1 MAGLAML
8 GLACASCSDDSGD
21 DDKGNAC
28 SASVCLNGQLTA
40 CVNGVASAPV
50 TCPNGCNAEGNACAE
65 ASPTTCTEGAKQ
77 CSGNLLQV
85 CANNAWTT
93 SETCANGCENNA
105 CKPSASTTCTE
116 GAKQCSGNLL
126 HVCANNA
133 WTTSETC
140 VNGCE
145 NNACKPSASTTCTEG
160 AKQCSGNLLQVCAN
174 NAWTTSETCANG
186 CENNACKSSSS
197 SGGGDAE
204 GDGCDYDTFSEYCNG
219 STLVYCAD
227 DNTIVMEDCSEYSA
241 ECHAIAD
248 FYGDGINGATC
259 YGSEDFCTTKGDTRN
274 MCVDYWEFS
283 YYGEQTCTTTID
295 GALVWEF
302 FDDWNGDVC
311 EGWCLEDGSGC
322 E

>member
-1 MAGLAML
+1 MKNHTWFMAGLAML

-28 SASVCLNGQLTA
+28 SASVCLNDQLTA

-50 TCPNGCNAEGNACAE
+50 TCPNGCNAEENACAE
-65 ASPTTCTEGAKQ
+65 VSITACTEGAKQ

-126 HVCANNA
+126 
-133 WTTSETC
+133 
-140 VNGCE
+140 
-145 NNACKPSASTTCTEG
+145 
-160 AKQCSGNLLQVCAN
+160 QVCAN

-186 CENNACKSSSS
+186 CENNACKSPSS

-227 DNTIVMEDCSEYSA
+227 DDTIVMEDCSEYSA

-259 YGSEDFCTTKGDTRN
+259 YVSEDFCTTKGDTRN

>member
-1 MAGLAML
+1 MKNHTWFMAGLAML

-50 TCPNGCNAEGNACAE
+50 TCPNGCNAEENACAE
-65 ASPTTCTEGAKQ
+65 ASITTCTEGAKQ

-126 HVCANNA
+126 
-133 WTTSETC
+133 
-140 VNGCE
+140 
-145 NNACKPSASTTCTEG
+145 
-160 AKQCSGNLLQVCAN
+160 QVCAN

-186 CENNACKSSSS
+186 CENNACKSPSS

-227 DNTIVMEDCSEYSA
+227 DDTIVMEDCSEYSA

-295 GALVWEF
+295 GVLVWEF

>member
-1 MAGLAML
+1 MKNHTWFMAGLAML

-93 SETCANGCENNA
+93 SETCA
-105 CKPSASTTCTE
+105 
-116 GAKQCSGNLL
+116 
-126 HVCANNA
+126 
-133 WTTSETC
+133 
-140 VNGCE
+140 NGCE

>member
-1 MAGLAML
+1 MKNHTWFMAGLAML

-21 DDKGNAC
+21 DDKGNVC

-65 ASPTTCTEGAKQ
+65 ASITTCTEGAKQ

-85 CANNAWTT
+85 CTNNAWTT
-93 SETCANGCENNA
+93 SETCA
-105 CKPSASTTCTE
+105 
-116 GAKQCSGNLL
+116 
-126 HVCANNA
+126 
-133 WTTSETC
+133 
-140 VNGCE
+140 NGCE

-186 CENNACKSSSS
+186 CENNACKSPSS

-227 DNTIVMEDCSEYSA
+227 DDTIVMEDCSEYSA

>member
-1 MAGLAML
+1 MKNHTWFMASLTML

-21 DDKGNAC
+21 DDKGNVC

-126 HVCANNA
+126 
-133 WTTSETC
+133 
-140 VNGCE
+140 
-145 NNACKPSASTTCTEG
+145 
-160 AKQCSGNLLQVCAN
+160 QVCAN

-186 CENNACKSSSS
+186 CENNACKSPSS

-227 DNTIVMEDCSEYSA
+227 DDTIVMEDCSEYSA

-259 YGSEDFCTTKGDTRN
+259 YVSEDFCTTKGDTRN
-274 MCVDYWEFS
+274 MCVDYWELS

-302 FDDWNGDVC
+302 FDDRNGDVC

>member
-116 GAKQCSGNLL
+116 GAKQCSGNF
-126 HVCANNA
+126 
-133 WTTSETC
+133 
-140 VNGCE
+140 
-145 NNACKPSASTTCTEG
+145 
-160 AKQCSGNLLQVCAN
+160 LQVCAN

-227 DNTIVMEDCSEYSA
+227 DDTIVMEDCSEYSA

>member
-1 MAGLAML
+1 MKNHTWFMAGLAML

-50 TCPNGCNAEGNACAE
+50 TCPNGCNAEENACAE
-65 ASPTTCTEGAKQ
+65 ASITTCTEGAKQ

-85 CANNAWTT
+85 CT
-93 SETCANGCENNA
+93 
-105 CKPSASTTCTE
+105 
-116 GAKQCSGNLL
+116 
-126 HVCANNA
+126 
-133 WTTSETC
+133 
-140 VNGCE
+140 
-145 NNACKPSASTTCTEG
+145 
-160 AKQCSGNLLQVCAN
+160 N

-186 CENNACKSSSS
+186 CENNACKSPSS

-227 DNTIVMEDCSEYSA
+227 DDTIVMEDCSEYSA

-259 YGSEDFCTTKGDTRN
+259 YVSEDFCTTKGDTRN

>member
-21 DDKGNAC
+21 DDKGNVC

-50 TCPNGCNAEGNACAE
+50 TCPNGCNAEENACAE
-65 ASPTTCTEGAKQ
+65 ASITTCTEGAKQ

-116 GAKQCSGNLL
+116 GAKQCSGNL
-126 HVCANNA
+126 VQV
-133 WTTSETC
+133 C
-140 VNGCE
+140 VNF
-145 NNACKPSASTTCTEG
+145 
-160 AKQCSGNLLQVCAN
+160 
-174 NAWTTSETCANG
+174 AWTTSETCANG
-186 CENNACKSSSS
+186 CENNACKSPSS

-227 DNTIVMEDCSEYSA
+227 DDTIVMEDCSEYSA

>member
-21 DDKGNAC
+21 DDKGNVC

-50 TCPNGCNAEGNACAE
+50 TCPNGCNAEENACAE
-65 ASPTTCTEGAKQ
+65 ASITTCTEGAKQ

-105 CKPSASTTCTE
+105 CKP
-116 GAKQCSGNLL
+116 L
-126 HVCANNA
+126 
-133 WTTSETC
+133 
-140 VNGCE
+140 
-145 NNACKPSASTTCTEG
+145 ASTTCTEG

-174 NAWTTSETCANG
+174 NAWTISETCANG
-186 CENNACKSSSS
+186 CENNACKSPSS

-227 DNTIVMEDCSEYSA
+227 DDTIVMEDCSEYSA

-311 EGWCLEDGSGC
+311 EGWCLADGSGC